1 MKPETC
7 FEVNLLDFHTHSLF
21 SDGVLIPAE
30 LIQRARAKGYS
41 AIAITDHTD
50 PSNLDLIVPRI
61 ASFCKEIKGKVDITV
76 IPGVELTHIPPVM
89 MAEMAERARSLGAQV
104 VVVHGET
111 IVEPVPPGTNAA
123 ALEADIDILA
133 HPGLIEPALV
143 EKAKKRKILLE
154 ITTRQGHSLTNGHV
168 AYWARHYG
176 APLILN
182 TDAHAP
188 GDLVED
194 SFAQRVALGAG
205 LSREEYQK
213 IKKNALELLKKIQ
226 K

>member
-1 MKPETC
+1 MI
-7 FEVNLLDFHTHSLF
+7 DFHTHSLL
-21 SDGVLIPAE
+21 SDGVLVPAE
-30 LIQRARAKGYS
+30 LIQRALVKGYS
-41 AIAITDHTD
+41 AIAITDHAD
-50 PSNLDLIVPRI
+50 SSNLDFIVPRI
-61 ASFCKEIKGKVDITV
+61 ASFCREVKEKVDITV
-76 IPGVELTHIPPVM
+76 IPGVELTHLPPVM
-89 MAEMAERARSLGAQV
+89 IAEAAKKARTLGAQV

-111 IVEPVPPGTNAA
+111 MVEPVPAGTNAA

-143 EKAKKRKILLE
+143 EKAKKRKIYLE
-154 ITTRQGHSLTNGHV
+154 ITTRQGHSLSNGHV

-176 APLILN
+176 AALILN

-194 SFAQRVALGAG
+194 SFAQRVALGTG

-213 IKKNALELLKKIQ
+213 MIKNAQELLKKIP

>member
-1 MKPETC
+1 MID
-7 FEVNLLDFHTHSLF
+7 LHTHSLF

-30 LIQRARAKGYS
+30 LIQRAMAKGYS
-41 AIAITDHTD
+41 AIAITDHAD
-50 PSNLDLIVPRI
+50 HSNLDLIVPRI
-61 ASFCKEIKGKVDITV
+61 VSFCREINDKVNITA
-76 IPGVELTHIPPVM
+76 IAGVELTHLPPVM
-89 MAEMAERARSLGAQV
+89 IGEMAKKARSLGAQV
-104 VVVHGET
+104 IVVHGET
-111 IVEPVPPGTNAA
+111 LVEPVPDGTNAA

-143 EKAKKRKILLE
+143 DKAKKRKILLE
-154 ITTRQGHSLTNGHV
+154 ITTRQGHSLANGHV

-182 TDAHAP
+182 TDAHGP
-188 GDLVED
+188 GDLID
-194 SFAQRVALGAG
+194 NNFAMKVALGAG

-213 IKKNALELLKKIQ
+213 VIKNSQDLVKKIQ

>member
-1 MKPETC
+1 
-7 FEVNLLDFHTHSLF
+7 LIDFHTHSLF
-21 SDGVLIPAE
+21 SDGVLVPAE
-30 LIQRARAKGYS
+30 LVQRAQVKGYS
-41 AIAITDHTD
+41 VIAITDHAD
-50 PSNLDLIVPRI
+50 HSNLDLIVPRMV
-61 ASFCKEIKGKVDITV
+61 SFCQEIKDKVNITV
-76 IPGVELTHIPPVM
+76 IPGVELTHLPPVM
-89 MAEMAERARSLGAQV
+89 IPDMAQKARSWGAKIII
-104 VVVHGET
+104 VHGET
-111 IVEPVPPGTNAA
+111 MVEPVPPGTNAA

-154 ITTRQGHSLTNGHV
+154 ITTRQGHSLSNGHV
-168 AYWARHYG
+168 ASWARHYN

-194 SFAQRVALGAG
+194 SFALRVALGAG

-213 IKKNALELLKKIQ
+213 INKNALDLLKKIQ